1 VETLSFRSSTALTD
15 VEGETHELK
24 QRVHT
29 VEVLSEQRF
38 AGHAGSAQFTCF
50 TSTQFT
56 CFTVEVQS
64 EQCFAGHAGTRLDA
78 YARVCSRMLAYAR
91 VCSRMLAY
99 AHVCSR
105 KLTYADVSSRML
117 TYAHVC

>member
-1 VETLSFRSSTALTD
+1 METLSFRSATALTD

-24 QRVHT
+24 QRVHS

-56 CFTVEVQS
+56 CFTVEVLL
-64 EQCFAGHAGTRLDA
+64 EQRFAGQAGTRLDA
-78 YARVCSRMLAYAR
+78 YACACSRMLTYARVCSRMLTYAH

-105 KLTYADVSSRML
+105 ML
-117 TYAHVC
+117 T